1 MSGDRELGYR
11 SATDLVEAYRRKT
24 LSPVEVTKAVLG
36 RLERL
41 EPKLNAFTHVDPE
54 SALAAARES
63 EARWAKGAPKGLVD
77 GVPTTVKDLLLTRGW
92 PTMRGTR
99 LAKRDQDM
107 SEDSPAVARLR
118 EHGAVLIGKTTTP
131 EYGWKAL
138 GDSPLTG
145 ITRNPWS
152 LDHTPGG
159 SSAGAAASL
168 AAGIGALAI
177 GTDGGGSIRIP
188 CAFTGLPGLKA
199 TFGRIPAYPPS
210 AMGLLSHVGPM
221 ARTVGDVALM
231 LNVLAGTDPR
241 DPYRLPAPAAD
252 FRDGIDGGLRGL
264 RIAYSRDLGYAK
276 VDPEVAAAVD
286 RAVAALRETGAA
298 IEAADPGF
306 ASPREAFL
314 VLWSAG
320 AARVMAATTAA
331 ERALMDPGF
340 AATIERGAKWSAVE
354 YLDADAARTELGQKM
369 GAFHQTYDLLLTPTV
384 AVPAL
389 PVGQD
394 LTDAKTERHWID
406 WTPFS
411 YPFNM
416 TRQPAATVP
425 CGLTKAGL
433 PIGLQIVGRLYEEHL
448 VLRAARAYEATR
460 PAVWPALD

>member
-1 MSGDRELGYR
+1 MQGDRDIGYM
-11 SATDLVEAYRRKT
+11 SATELVAAYRAKT

-99 LAKRDQDM
+99 LSKREQDM

-118 EHGAVLIGKTTTP
+118 EHGAVLLGKTTTP

-145 ITRNPWS
+145 ITRNPWN

-159 SSAGAAASL
+159 SSAGAAAAL

-188 CAFTGLPGLKA
+188 CAFCGLPGIKA
-199 TFGRIPAYPPS
+199 TFGRVPAYPPS
-210 AMGLLSHVGPM
+210 AMGLVSHVGPM
-221 ARTVGDVALM
+221 ARTVGDTALM
-231 LNVLAGTDPR
+231 LNVLAGTDTR
-241 DPYRLPAPAAD
+241 DPYRLPVPDKD
-252 FRDGIDGGLRGL
+252 FRDGIEGGVRGL

-276 VDPEVAAAVD
+276 VDPEIAAAVD
-286 RAVAALRETGAA
+286 RAVAALRELGAEV
-298 IEAADPGF
+298 EAADPGF
-306 ASPREAFL
+306 ASPHEAFM
-314 VLWSAG
+314 VLWTSG
-320 AARVMAATTAA
+320 AARAMAATTAA
-331 ERALMDPGF
+331 ERKLMDPGF
-340 AATIERGAKWSAVE
+340 AAAVEMGSKWSAIE
-354 YLDADAARTELGQKM
+354 YLDADAVRTALGQKM
-369 GAFHQTYDLLLTPTV
+369 SAFHETYDLLVTPTV
-384 AVPAL
+384 AVAAL
-389 PVGQD
+389 PVGQELSD
-394 LTDAKTERHWID
+394 PATERHWID

-433 PIGLQIVGRLYEEHL
+433 PIGLHIVGRLYEENL

-460 PAVWPALD
+460 PAAWPTLD